1 MKYALA
7 TAFAIFPAGSV
18 HSTGSAG
25 SAGGPSGGQASRR
38 VVHGKVS
45 KKASLDGMTIADGK
59 PGASSGAGVSFGRTE
74 KEEDVNRWLYLSAA
88 VIAITFAAGLAN
100 AGETTGLSGGG
111 SVSAMPTS
119 VTAGSTPSL
128 IEAASR
134 LR

>member
-1 MKYALA
+1 MERATMKYALA

-18 HSTGSAG
+18 HSMGSAG

-45 KKASLDGMTIADGK
+45 KKASLDGMTIAG
-59 PGASSGAGVSFGRTE
+59 SGAGVSFGGTR

-111 SVSAMPTS
+111 SVSAMP
-119 VTAGSTPSL
+119 
-128 IEAASR
+128 IEAG
-134 LR
+134 